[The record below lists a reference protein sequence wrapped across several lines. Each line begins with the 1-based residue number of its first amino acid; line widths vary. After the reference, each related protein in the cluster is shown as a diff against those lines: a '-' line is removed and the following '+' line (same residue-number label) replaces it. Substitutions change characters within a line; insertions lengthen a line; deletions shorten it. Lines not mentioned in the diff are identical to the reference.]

1 MDTNKKIF
9 DNEYNKIIQDITEY
23 YFTYKK
29 CFTFLTTKQ
38 IKEHIINQI
47 RYRLDYLIS
56 LDELV
61 KNSGL

>member
-9 DNEYNKIIQDITEY
+9 DNEYNKIMQEITEY

-29 CFTFLTTKQ
+29 SFTFLTTKQ